1 MKRTLLKSSSSW
13 LHLSSRISS
22 RTKISLGDSTC
33 TIWIFL
39 EPWGGHRPSINAIFN
54 LLRIWGTILVSFS
67 IFCVIFVLSQIFGF
81 FNLLSTMSTDE
92 ARKNN
97 IYEIRYIFICKLVHM
112 ERIQK
117 YHMHILAF
125 YETGFWSVFEL
136 LTFNV
141 SSMNSDFLLM
151 PSELFFKSIGLF

>member
-1 MKRTLLKSSSSW
+1 
-13 LHLSSRISS
+13 
-22 RTKISLGDSTC
+22 
-33 TIWIFL
+33 
-39 EPWGGHRPSINAIFN
+39 
-54 LLRIWGTILVSFS
+54 
-67 IFCVIFVLSQIFGF
+67 
-81 FNLLSTMSTDE
+81 MSTDE